1 MKEMDKLMG
10 KCQSRKDK
18 LKKNLQGL
26 RTELHTTVDFMF
38 EETLDHINK
47 EFNQLH
53 KNLDALRNSYEK
65 ESATIPSNAKL
76 LALKKSLDEIVA
88 ESNNKKKNERHE
100 FSHKPKQ
107 KLYVLPAGHV

>member
-18 LKKNLQGL
+18 LKKSLQDL

-53 KNLDALRNSYEK
+53 ENLDALRKSYEK

-88 ESNNKKKNERHE
+88 ERNNKKKKMKDMNFHTNLN
-100 FSHKPKQ
+100 KNYMYCQ
-107 KLYVLPAGHV
+107 L